1 MGIEKIVG
9 GLLGFDGDLKP
20 KPDAVSRV
28 KQMLIP
34 GSIVMRYYGLAKLQY
49 TDKRDIRRAVIA
61 SVPQE
66 ALRVMAYGLIIYWTA
81 FFPI

>member
-9 GLLGFDGDLKP
+9 GLLGFDADLKP
-20 KPDAVSRV
+20 KSDAVSRV
-28 KQMLIP
+28 KQMLLP
-34 GSIVMRYYGLAKLQY
+34 GSIVMRYYGLAKLYY

-66 ALRVMAYGLIIYWTA
+66 VLRVMAYGLIIYWTA
-81 FFPI
+81 FFPY